1 MIRLAAIPRPVLR
14 LLAVVFAIATIAYS
28 AVWMHYIRSK
38 PTVSLGMDPKQEVAS
53 RLRVSRLTPGGAA
66 ERAGLR
72 VGDEVLA
79 INGQPVTTISLPKP
93 MCGAHPG
100 DVVSLLVK
108 RPGTDTPFV
117 LKATLQPLLQA
128 RPLTWAQAAALEV
141 LDYYPIVFLVV
152 GLAVLW
158 LRLDSSSAWLLAL
171 MFAGFIASAPLAFA
185 ADVMPRW
192 LRALAFFYEIC
203 LYGMLPAI
211 FYYFFA
217 TFPTPSAIDRR
228 IPWLKRWLLILAAVV
243 SIPLAVTVLVTGS
256 LLPLVHLREALPHQP
271 GSALIVI
278 YIFGGYLLGLASLLW
293 NNWRPSTPG
302 DCRKTRVMV
311 WGTVAGFGPALII
324 SAIAIFVKREYF
336 ELPFWAWTIATLAL
350 FLIPLS
356 FAYAVVKYRVLEVPL
371 LLKRSARYMLVQ
383 RGFAALILGVGVAAT
398 LLLAGSLKH
407 YFPAHSDLGVP
418 LGAGFG
424 ILLVVTGTQVQTQ
437 VTRRLD
443 RAFFRSSYDARLIL
457 ENLGS
462 KTRTVSTRETLAGLL
477 SEQIRQALH
486 PSSLAIY
493 LIGQGSDL
501 VALESAEQLKN
512 LPATTP
518 LLQFL
523 ARHGHPWEVPP
534 GAEAEG
540 LTSVL
545 RPLQP
550 EYLVPMLGRQ
560 SQLLGFI
567 ALGSRLSEEPYSGED
582 RRLLA
587 AVAWQAAVSIENIK
601 LAEEMAERME
611 AERLT
616 AQELE
621 IARQVQA
628 KLLPQKTPTLA
639 TLEYAGKCVQA
650 RAVGGDYYDFLD
662 LGSGRVGFVLAD
674 IVGKGI
680 SAALLMA
687 NLQAHLRSLSA
698 VLAQDLEKSLQSVN
712 RMFCEATEPNKYA
725 TLFIGVYDDGTR
737 CLRYANCGHHPPL
750 LVRDGKIE
758 HLNST
763 ATVLGMFEQWECP
776 VAETSMAARD
786 LLVIYTDGVVEA
798 TNSSEMEFGEDGIL
812 RTIQANGFCN
822 AQLLLEKLVTSVQNF
837 SSGEQIDDL
846 TLVVARGR

>member
-1 MIRLAAIPRPVLR
+1 MIRLAAIPRPALR
-14 LLAVVFAIATIAYS
+14 VLAVLFALATIAYS
-28 AVWMHYIRSK
+28 AIWMYYIRLHPK
-38 PTVSLGMDPKQEVAS
+38 VSLGIEPKAEIAS
-53 RLRVSRLTPGGAA
+53 RLTVLRVFPGGTSEAA
-66 ERAGLR
+66 GILP
-72 VGDEVLA
+72 GDEILA
-79 INGQPVTTISLPKP
+79 VNGAPTTSISMPRAF
-93 MCGAHPG
+93 CEGNPG

-108 RPGTDTPFV
+108 RPGNGSPFT
-117 LKATLQPLLQA
+117 LQATLKPATERQ
-128 RPLTWAQAAALEV
+128 PLTWAQAAALKV
-141 LDYYPIVFLVV
+141 LMYFPVVFLIV

-158 LRLDSSSAWLLAL
+158 LRLDNSSAWLLAL
-171 MFAGFIASAPLAFA
+171 MFAGFIAAAPLAFA
-185 ADVMPRW
+185 AAVMPTW
-192 LRALAFFYEIC
+192 LIRFAFPYHIALRGLF
-203 LYGMLPAI
+203 PAI

-217 TFPTPSAIDRR
+217 TFPTASPLDVRV
-228 IPWLKRWLLILAAVV
+228 PWLKRWLLIVGTAV
-243 SIPLAVTVLVTGS
+243 SIPLALAALVTGS
-256 LLPLVHLREALPHQP
+256 LQPLIRFAETLPAGLTS
-271 GSALIVI
+271 GLITA
-278 YIFGGYLLGLASLLW
+278 YIFGGDLLGLASLLW
-293 NNWRPSTPG
+293 SNWRPSTAAN
-302 DCRKTRVMV
+302 CRKTRVMV
-311 WGTVAGFGPALII
+311 WGTVGGLAPALII
-324 SAIAIFVKREYF
+324 SAAAIIFKIEYF
-336 ELPFWAWTIATLAL
+336 DMPFWAWTIATLAL

-356 FAYAVVKYRVLEVPL
+356 FAYAVVKHRVLEVPL
-371 LLKRSARYMLVQ
+371 LLKRSARYILVQ
-383 RGFAALILGVGVAAT
+383 RGFAALILGAGVAAT

-443 RAFFRSSYDARLIL
+443 RAFFRSSYDARLIMESL
-457 ENLGS
+457 AS
-462 KTRTVSTRETLAGLL
+462 KTRAASTREALAGLL

-486 PSSLAIY
+486 PSSLAIF
-493 LIGQGSDL
+493 LVSRGSDFI
-501 VALESAEQLKN
+501 ASDSQTGFEN
-512 LPATTP
+512 LPSSAP

-523 ARHGHPWEVPP
+523 TRHGQPWEVPP
-534 GAEAEG
+534 GMEAEG
-540 LTSVL
+540 LISVL

-560 SQLLGFI
+560 GQLLGFI

-628 KLLPQKTPTLA
+628 KLLPQKTPSLA

-687 NLQAHLRSLSA
+687 NLQAYLRSLSA
-698 VLAQDLEKSLQSVN
+698 VLAHDLEKSLQSVN
-712 RMFCEATEPNKYA
+712 RMFCEATEPNKFA
-725 TLFIGVYDDGTR
+725 TLFLGVYDDATR

-750 LVRDGKIE
+750 LLRDGKVDR
-758 HLNST
+758 LTST
-763 ATVLGMFEQWECP
+763 ATVVGMFEQWQCP
-776 VAETSMAARD
+776 VAETTISAGD

-798 TNSSEMEFGEDGIL
+798 SNSSELEFGEDGIL
-812 RTIQANGFCN
+812 RTIQADGFSS
-822 AQLLLEKLVTSVQNF
+822 AELLLEKLVHAVQDF